1 MKITAINSARL
12 ITLLIAGLL
21 ATTGAIAE
29 KPEWVDGGKHGQS
42 KKEKHKD
49 KDKHERGDESRDR
62 HEQHDRHFGST
73 QRTVITTY
81 YTDEYRKGRC
91 PPGLAKKHNGCM
103 PPGQAR
109 QWAVGRTLPRD
120 VVYYDLPQSVV
131 VQIGAPPAGHRYV
144 RVASDILLI
153 AIGTSMVVDGI
164 ENLGR

>member
-1 MKITAINSARL
+1 MKVTAINSVRL
-12 ITLLIAGLL
+12 ISLLVAGLV
-21 ATTGAIAE
+21 ATTGALAE
-29 KPEWVDGGKHGQS
+29 KPEWKDGGKHGQS

-49 KDKHERGDESRDR
+49 KNERDDDSRDR
-62 HEQHDRHFGST
+62 HEHHDRHFGQT

-81 YTDEYRKGRC
+81 YTNEYRKGRC
-91 PPGLAKKHNGCM
+91 PPGLAKKNNGCM
-103 PPGQAR
+103 PPGKAR
-109 QWAVGRTLPRD
+109 EWAVGRPLPRD

-131 VQIGAPPAGHRYV
+131 VQIGAPPSGHRYV

>member
-1 MKITAINSARL
+1 MKITAIKSAQL
-12 ITLLIAGLL
+12 ITLLVAGLL
-21 ATTGAIAE
+21 ATTGALAE
-29 KPEWVDGGKHGQS
+29 KPEWADGGKHGQF
-42 KKEKHKD
+42 KKEKHRD
-49 KDKHERGDESRDR
+49 KYERDDESRDR
-62 HEQHDRHFGST
+62 HEQRDGHFGSS

-91 PPGLAKKHNGCM
+91 PPGLTKKHNGCM

-109 QWAVGRTLPRD
+109 QWAVGRVLPRN
-120 VVYYDLPQSVV
+120 VVYYDLPPSVI
-131 VQIGAPPAGHRYV
+131 VQMGVPPAGHRYV

>member
-1 MKITAINSARL
+1 MKITATSSARL
-12 ITLLIAGLL
+12 ITLLLAGML
-21 ATTGAIAE
+21 ATTGALAE
-29 KPEWVDGGKHGQS
+29 KPEWKEGGKHGQS

-49 KDKHERGDESRDR
+49 KDEHRDESRDR
-62 HEQHDRHFGST
+62 HERSDRHFGAT

-81 YTDEYRKGRC
+81 YTNEYRKGRC

-109 QWAVGRTLPRD
+109 QWVVGRPLERD
-120 VVYYDLPQSVV
+120 VVYYDLPQSVI

>member
-1 MKITAINSARL
+1 MKITAVNSVRL
-12 ITLLIAGLL
+12 ISLLVAGLV
-21 ATTGAIAE
+21 ATTGALAE
-29 KPEWVDGGKHGQS
+29 KPEWKDGGKHGQS

-49 KDKHERGDESRDR
+49 KNERGDESRDR
-62 HEQHDRHFGST
+62 HEQHDRHFGTT

-81 YTDEYRKGRC
+81 YNNEYRKGRC
-91 PPGLAKKHNGCM
+91 PPGLAKKNNGCM

-109 QWAVGRTLPRD
+109 QWSVGSPLPRD

>member
-1 MKITAINSARL
+1 MKTTATSYARL
-12 ITLLIAGLL
+12 ITLLLAGML
-21 ATTGAIAE
+21 ATTGALAE

-49 KDKHERGDESRDR
+49 KHDRGDDSRDR
-62 HEQHDRHFGST
+62 PEQRRDRHFGVT
-73 QRTVITTY
+73 QRTVISAY

-120 VVYYDLPQSVV
+120 VVYYELPPSVI